1 MGINSYK
8 EVITL
13 KCYKHHDLDAVS
25 TCLSCGKALCPSCS
39 EKFSKPYCDGCILE
53 YTANQK
59 RLLIKNAIIMVIL
72 FIFGLSQDGNIV
84 FALGL
89 AGVPWGWST
98 LNRITPNI
106 FLIMPIIGWV
116 IYFII
121 KFALSM
127 CIGIFVLPY
136 QVFKIIKG
144 IKDSKNLEDY
154 TLAN

>member
-1 MGINSYK
+1 
-8 EVITL
+8 
-13 KCYKHHDLDAVS
+13 
-25 TCLSCGKALCPSCS
+25 
-39 EKFSKPYCDGCILE
+39 
-53 YTANQK
+53 
-59 RLLIKNAIIMVIL
+59 MVVL
-72 FIFGLSQDGNIV
+72 FIFGLSQGGNIV

-89 AGVPWGWST
+89 AGVPWGWSA

-136 QVFKIIKG
+136 QIFKIIKG

>member
-1 MGINSYK
+1 
-8 EVITL
+8 L
-13 KCYKHHDLDAVS
+13 KCYKHNDLDAVS

-59 RLLIKNAIIMVIL
+59 RLLIKNAIIMVVL
-72 FIFGLSQDGNIV
+72 FIFGLSQGGNIV

-89 AGVPWGWST
+89 AGVPWGWSA
-98 LNRITPNI
+98 LNRITPN
-106 FLIMPIIGWV
+106 

-136 QVFKIIKG
+136 QIFKIIIG